1 MNYSDAL
8 PESILKTTIVANA
21 INYGWTV
28 KYIDTKTIIL
38 RKKLN
43 QMKEYEKNTSL
54 MLDLLFDMHTHKI
67 D

>member
-1 MNYSDAL
+1 MNFSNAP
-8 PESILKTTIVANA
+8 PESILKTTIVTNA
-21 INYGWTV
+21 INYGWTI
-28 KYIDTKTIIL
+28 KHIDKKTIIL

-43 QMKEYEKNTSL
+43 KMKEYEKNASL